1 MEDDVLTFS
10 ELRKIQK
17 EEKRQDKLTD
27 LEDNFLLRV
36 GDYLETKKAGS
47 QDSREYR
54 NAKRVFDKI
63 MGIRQ
68 EKIVKNARI
77 SVKSGVKASQL
88 NLLPREK
95 ELFLDLKEVFQ
106 GYTGKVND
114 LVEEGKDNF
123 EEVEIPE
130 EEESEDE
137 EDEVGESQSAE
148 EGYVVVKII
157 SDVPEFMG
165 TDLESYGPFDEGE
178 EVEIPEDN
186 AEILVNRGN
195 AEELD

>member
-1 MEDDVLTFS
+1 MSDDVLTFS

-17 EEKRQDKLTD
+17 KEKRQDKLTELD
-27 LEDNFLLRV
+27 DDFLLRV

-47 QDSREYR
+47 DNSREYR

-77 SVKSGVKASQL
+77 SVKSGVKASNL
-88 NLLPREK
+88 NLLPRER
-95 ELFLDLKEVFQ
+95 ELFLELKEVFKD
-106 GYTGKVND
+106 YSGKVND
-114 LVEEGKDNF
+114 LVEEGDDNF
-123 EEVEIPE
+123 EEVDLPE
-130 EEESEDE
+130 EEQEEETREEEQEVED
-137 EDEVGESQSAE
+137 
-148 EGYVVVKII
+148 GYVVVKII

-178 EVEIPEDN
+178 EVEIPEEN
-186 AEILVNRGN
+186 AEILINRGN
-195 AEELD
+195 AEELE